1 MCCNKQINIYI
12 YIYICIYSKGT
23 YPKPHFLLICGPGFS
38 ALGPPRLSEKTCH
51 FGLVLF
57 QDLVVKS

>member
-1 MCCNKQINIYI
+1 MCCSKKKNIY
-12 YIYICIYSKGT
+12 IYSKGT